1 MPKSESHE
9 GDTKQCFTCK
19 GIMYYRMTKGDGKYA
34 AKLQWQN
41 EDGTAHFGF
50 NQETQKAY
58 CKTNA
63 PKVEKANRVGE
74 SVQTSGEIHLKDIN
88 LSIEQLEEIAKSTNT
103 ILQFQL
109 ARIFYIQEG
118 LKRVGLNPTGPFV
131 GMLYNQQMEALRNAE
146 SLGNGV

>member
-1 MPKSESHE
+1 MPKTESHE

-19 GIMYYRMTKGDGKYA
+19 GIMYYRMKPSDGKYA

-50 NQETQKAY
+50 DQNTQKAY

-63 PKVEKANRVGE
+63 PKIERATRIGE
-74 SVQTSGEIHLKDIN
+74 SVQSSGEIHLKDID
-88 LSIEQLEEIAKSTNT
+88 LSIEELDVIANETNK
-103 ILQFQL
+103 LLKYQL

-118 LKRVGLNPTGPFV
+118 LKKAGLNPTGPFV
-131 GMLYNQQMEALRNAE
+131 GMLYNQQMESLRNA
-146 SLGNGV
+146 V